1 MLFYRTL
8 AKEKKF
14 FESPCSFFC
23 GIKQLGSPFFLEQ
36 EPKALIS
43 NLSVFKFAFSTS
55 RNGVEFLRIKI
66 FIFLSSRGSL
76 A

>member
-36 EPKALIS
+36 EPHESAYFQFVSIQVCLF
-43 NLSVFKFAFSTS
+43 N
-55 RNGVEFLRIKI
+55 IKKRGWI
-66 FIFLSSRGSL
+66 FEN
-76 A
+76 